1 MIDLGVSSGDL
12 GRGGSTGVGGS
23 RASFPA
29 VLMAGQWPCTGRPS
43 TILASVSP
51 DERRGLPSKD
61 PEFTRCARHVGLSSL
76 DNQMSAE
83 VQVWAFI
90 ETAKG
95 PNLRAGDTEFH
106 LQTQRSRQ
114 TLLSRLN
121 PSLPTCRAWPRILPQ
136 SEAGLSFHRDVFRL
150 VLNSDN

>member
-1 MIDLGVSSGDL
+1 MGTSGEGGAR
-12 GRGGSTGVGGS
+12 GRVAA

-29 VLMAGQWPCTGRPS
+29 VLMAGQWPRTGRPPS
-43 TILASVSP
+43 WPQFPLMKEEVYPPKTHNSP
-51 DERRGLPSKD
+51 GV
-61 PEFTRCARHVGLSSL
+61 RHVGLSSL

-90 ETAKG
+90 ETAKS

-114 TLLSRLN
+114 TLLLRLN
-121 PSLPTCRAWPRILPQ
+121 PSLPACRAWPRTFPQ
-136 SEAGLSFHRDVFRL
+136 YEAGLSFHRDVFQL
-150 VLNSDN
+150 VLNNDN